1 MDTRT
6 IEILEYPKIIAQL
19 REHCSSLMGQ
29 AIINR
34 MRPLHDYQL
43 IAARIAETSEARFLL
58 QEHVGISARG
68 LHDIADAVIRA
79 AKIGILSPTELLD
92 IADTAACC
100 RRMRHGII
108 SANEKCPR
116 IREQAKLI
124 SDFLPLEK
132 AISSAIAPS
141 GEINDSASSEL
152 ARARRRTRALH
163 GEIQQ
168 HLQQLIHSPHSADML
183 QEAIITQRNGRF
195 CVPVRAESRNAFK
208 GIVHDISASGQ
219 TAFMEPLSVMQLG
232 NDLREAERL
241 QEEEEQR
248 VLAQLSAMVGQVANA
263 LLQSTEAVARLDAIF
278 ARASYARALDATEPE
293 LNQQGVILLRQAR
306 HPLLGSSAVPIDL
319 ELGDDNIT
327 SLLITGPN
335 TGGKTVTLKTIG
347 LLTLMAQSGMHLPA
361 SPGASIAVFDAV
373 YADIGDEQSIEQS
386 LSTFSGHIRNI
397 ITIMKEAPANSL
409 VLLDEIGA
417 GTDPAE
423 GAALAKAILLDLYER
438 GCRIVATTHYGELKI
453 FGHNSTGFRNAGVE
467 FDMLTLRPTFRLL
480 YDLPGSSN
488 ALAIAQRLG
497 LPKQLVKRAREQMP
511 ETPQAMEEVLKQAEG
526 VRRALDR
533 ERSAATKA
541 RKEAEALAKSVM
553 EKEQRLDKQRDEIL
567 ARTRKQAEAIM
578 EKTRLESNQ
587 LLEELRDILRD
598 MRSTGANSSAEKL
611 PRVAELRKET
621 REKLAEVEEIVAELP
636 FEVIQRSAISSDEE
650 PPLTQVSAGQAVYV
664 RSLGHRGV
672 TLNAASADEEVEVQV
687 GILRVRV
694 AVSDLQ
700 ARVETNY
707 APPKPAGER
716 YAPLADKEIKLLG
729 KRAEE
734 AAEELDDYLYAA
746 WESGLAAVRIVHG
759 FGTGALRQVVQE
771 LLRHHPAI
779 KSFRSGES
787 NEGGG
792 GVIIAELT
800 KR

>member
-1 MDTRT
+1 MDLRT
-6 IEILEYPKIIAQL
+6 IEILEYPKIVAQL
-19 REHCSSLMGQ
+19 REHCSSAMGQ
-29 AIINR
+29 AIIDR
-34 MRPLHDYQL
+34 MRPMQDFQI
-43 IAARIAETSEARFLL
+43 IAARISETSEARFLL

-68 LHDIADAVIRA
+68 LHDIADSVTRA
-79 AKIGILSPTELLD
+79 AKIGVLNAAELLN

-108 SANEKCPR
+108 NANEKCPR

-124 SDFLPLEK
+124 SDFSPLEK

-168 HLQQLIHSPHSADML
+168 QLQQLIHSAHTSDML

-208 GIVHDISASGQ
+208 GIVHDLSASGQ

-248 VLAQLSAMVGQVANA
+248 VLAQLSGMVAQVANA
-263 LLQSTEAVARLDAIF
+263 LLQSADAAARLDAIF
-278 ARASYARALDATEPE
+278 ARASYARALNATEPE
-293 LNQQGVILLRQAR
+293 LNRQGAILLQQAR
-306 HPLLGSSAVPIDL
+306 HPLLGSTAVPIDI
-319 ELGDDNIT
+319 ELGNDNNN

-347 LLTLMAQSGMHLPA
+347 LLTLMAQSGLHLPA
-361 SPGASIAVFDAV
+361 APGASVAVFDAI

-397 ITIMKEAPANSL
+397 ITIMNEAPANSL

-423 GAALAKAILLDLYER
+423 GAALAKAILLELHER
-438 GCRIVATTHYGELKI
+438 GCRTVATTHYGELKI
-453 FGHNSTGFRNAGVE
+453 FGQNSDGFRNAGVE
-467 FDMLTLRPTFRLL
+467 FDMLTLRPTYRLL

-497 LPKQLVKRAREQMP
+497 LPKQLVKRAREQLP
-511 ETPQAMEEVLKQAEG
+511 ESPQAMEHVLKQAEG
-526 VRRALDR
+526 VRRAFDR
-533 ERSAATKA
+533 ERSLASKA
-541 RKEAEALAKSVM
+541 RKEAEALVKSVQ
-553 EKEQRLDKQRDEIL
+553 EKEQRLEKQRDEIL
-567 ARTRKQAEAIM
+567 ARARKKAE
-578 EKTRLESNQ
+578 EVLDKTRIESNQ
-587 LLEELRDILRD
+587 LLDELREAVREN
-598 MRSTGANSSAEKL
+598 RNSGQHSTAQL
-611 PRVAELRKET
+611 PRVAEVRKKA
-621 REKLAEVEEIVAELP
+621 REKMSGVEEALAELP
-636 FEVIQRSAISSDEE
+636 IIENAVAASTTAKEL
-650 PPLTQVSAGQAVYV
+650 PALTQVAAGQAVFV
-664 RSLGHRGV
+664 QKLGHRGIAL
-672 TLNAASADEEVEVQV
+672 TAASGDEEVEVQV
-687 GILRVRV
+687 GIMRVRV
-694 AVSDLQ
+694 AVSELR

-707 APPKPAGER
+707 TPPAPAGAKYTAMVE
-716 YAPLADKEIKLLG
+716 KEIKLLG

-734 AAEELDDYLYAA
+734 AAEELDDYLFAA
-746 WESGLAAVRIVHG
+746 SEGGLATVRIVHG
-759 FGTGALRQVVQE
+759 FGTGALRQIVQE
-771 LLRHHPAI
+771 LLRHHPAV
-779 KSFRSGES
+779 KSFRSGETG
-787 NEGGG
+787 EGGG
-792 GVIIAELT
+792 GVIIAELE